1 MIDFYNIGSSCIAR
15 LYYGYK
21 NDIELKNICFLS
33 IELFFLFLDY
43 STIGLKTKT

>member
-33 IELFFLFLDY
+33 IELFFLFFSLQYDRFEN
-43 STIGLKTKT
+43 